1 MGEWWTYS
9 PSDLVM
15 YSAGTYLRLIGTYNH
30 AVWPAQAAALVA
42 SIVIVVSVLVP
53 KPRMARIA
61 FVLSSLACAVVA
73 VAWFFARFAT
83 IQTFARWF
91 GTAFLVEAGLL
102 LWLAFRPP
110 AFARLHGRA
119 NLRAILIVTAFVG
132 YPLLGLWTGRSLDQV
147 ELFALMPTPTALAT
161 LAVLSTGS
169 SAARIAHIIPVIW
182 LTWDAM
188 SSVTLGLREGVFIA
202 LTGLA
207 FMSIVAIGRIVMV
220 SDRVRRPD

>member
-15 YSAGTYLRLIGTYNH
+15 YSAGTYLRLIGAYNH
-30 AVWPAQAAALVA
+30 AVWPAQAAALVGSSA
-42 SIVIVVSVLVP
+42 IVVSVLFP
-53 KPRMARIA
+53 MPRIARIA
-61 FVLSSLACAVVA
+61 FALSSLAWAVVA
-73 VAWFFARFAT
+73 VAWFFARFAA

-91 GTAFLVEAGLL
+91 GAAFLVESGLL

-110 AFARLHGRA
+110 AFARLHGSAR
-119 NLRAILIVTAFVG
+119 LRAILIVAAFVG
-132 YPLLGLWTGRSLDQV
+132 YPLLGLGTGRSLDQV

-188 SSVTLGLREGVFIA
+188 SSLALGFREGVLIA

-220 SDRVRRPD
+220 SDRVRRPG